1 MLVMN
6 TIFRIAAEKGSVH
19 PLYIHHI
26 SEKFAI
32 LIEKASSISFLKE
45 LGERM
50 IHEYCLAVNHFSTR
64 HYSINVKKAIDY
76 INMHLGEDLSLSR
89 IAKVLYVTPSH
100 LSRKFKAET
109 NVNIIDF
116 INNKRVDEAKYYLQT
131 GNASITDIAIMVGFN
146 DLNYFSRTFKKITT
160 FSPSQYREHYHT
172 SHKEAGK

>member
-1 MLVMN
+1 MNVFSYLCQLFVQTIQDFFIDIEERFRLEKRIVQAIAQGSTDEITRILNDYNNDILLSFFNRIPHSPIRSAKNIMLVMN
-6 TIFRIAAEKGSVH
+6 TIF
-19 PLYIHHI
+19 
-26 SEKFAI
+26 
-32 LIEKASSISFLKE
+32 
-45 LGERM
+45 
-50 IHEYCLAVNHFSTR
+50 
-64 HYSINVKKAIDY
+64 
-76 INMHLGEDLSLSR
+76 R

-160 FSPSQYREHYHT
+160 FSPSQYRAHYHT

>member
-1 MLVMN
+1 MNVFSYLCQLFVQTIQDFFIDIEERFRLEKRIVQAIAQGSTDEITRILNDYNNDILLSFFNRIPDSPIRSAKNIMLVMN
-6 TIFRIAAEKGSVH
+6 TIF
-19 PLYIHHI
+19 
-26 SEKFAI
+26 
-32 LIEKASSISFLKE
+32 
-45 LGERM
+45 
-50 IHEYCLAVNHFSTR
+50 
-64 HYSINVKKAIDY
+64 
-76 INMHLGEDLSLSR
+76 R